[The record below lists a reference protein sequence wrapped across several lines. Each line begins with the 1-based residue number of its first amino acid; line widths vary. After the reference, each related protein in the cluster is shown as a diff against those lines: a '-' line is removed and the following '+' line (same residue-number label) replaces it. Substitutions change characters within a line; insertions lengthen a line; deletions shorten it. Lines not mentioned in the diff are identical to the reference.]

1 VVEQP
6 HSCAWPHGSQIDV
19 DLVEQPRVQ
28 ALLDR
33 LGAWRTLG
41 AELPSSR
48 NSTGPISAAVVTTA
62 EATATVTIKT
72 RADG

>member
-1 VVEQP
+1 
-6 HSCAWPHGSQIDV
+6 
-19 DLVEQPRVQ
+19 
-28 ALLDR
+28 
-33 LGAWRTLG
+33 LG